1 MQNQDQPGFI
11 EWYEFGPTKDTFI
24 VSTIPDQ
31 TKKTSQTGIVT
42 STETSVVQDRPFR
55 GIVVSIGPDS
65 VFRVGDYVYFQ
76 PTSGFDLAMI
86 KPTKDGE
93 KFILLHTDAI
103 LGKKLIDSRNLPR
116 NK

>member
-1 MQNQDQPGFI
+1 MNKTESGFV
-11 EWYEFGPTKDTFI
+11 EWYEFEPTKDTFI
-24 VSTIPDQ
+24 VSTVPDQ

-55 GIVVSIGPDS
+55 GVVVSIGPDS

-86 KPTKDGE
+86 KPTKPEE

-103 LGKKLIDSRNLPR
+103 LGKRIPDTRDLKR